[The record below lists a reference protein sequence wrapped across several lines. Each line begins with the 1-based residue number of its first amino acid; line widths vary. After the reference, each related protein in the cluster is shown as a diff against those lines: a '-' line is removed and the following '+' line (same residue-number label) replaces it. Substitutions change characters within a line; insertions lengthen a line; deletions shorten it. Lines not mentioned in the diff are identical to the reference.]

1 MTFKPNNAATKIQ
14 KCWRSYR
21 DRRLFL
27 LLKHTVCAA
36 EHCLT
41 YEILRKVS
49 PTEAELL
56 KDPSTKCKVRFRFA
70 GAEFPPTIVFKIF
83 HQNGGCG
90 NKYINGKRAI
100 SPASEAAVDA
110 CKIMGHRRFYDQII
124 CDEIQRQKKK
134 IVDEVDVV
142 SMKDYMQYTSNL
154 DETPAYLGGK
164 GNTWRK
170 LSLEEMPRS
179 TVMYDIVDYA
189 KSGCL
194 SESLREKLP
203 LLLMKPTSEEMQ
215 LQQLR
220 TISQPRSPPVPPS
233 SVVSTLK
240 SATSKHSSRR
250 SCKARQKVAKMR
262 KLYSSSCP
270 RMEEKATLQLEAFIP
285 TDMDTEKLEMDTYFD
300 DELDEETNNLYSWT
314 QQLSLEDTAI
324 GF

>member
-36 EHCLT
+36 
-41 YEILRKVS
+41 
-49 PTEAELL
+49 
-56 KDPSTKCKVRFRFA
+56 
-70 GAEFPPTIVFKIF
+70 
-83 HQNGGCG
+83 
-90 NKYINGKRAI
+90 
-100 SPASEAAVDA
+100 AAVDA

-220 TISQPRSPPVPPS
+220 TISQPRYYKNIFFYACV
-233 SVVSTLK
+233 K
-240 SATSKHSSRR
+240 
-250 SCKARQKVAKMR
+250 
-262 KLYSSSCP
+262 
-270 RMEEKATLQLEAFIP
+270 I
-285 TDMDTEKLEMDTYFD
+285 
-300 DELDEETNNLYSWT
+300 
-314 QQLSLEDTAI
+314 
-324 GF
+324 